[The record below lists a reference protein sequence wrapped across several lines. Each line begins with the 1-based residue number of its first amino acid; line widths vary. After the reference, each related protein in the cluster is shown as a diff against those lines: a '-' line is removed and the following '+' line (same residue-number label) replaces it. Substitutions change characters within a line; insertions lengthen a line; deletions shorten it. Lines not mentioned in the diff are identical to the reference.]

1 LNRQVAKNAKKLW
14 GKVSVPSRFFVR
26 GFYMVLLKQLLTQ
39 DAVTLSV
46 YSPDCIQSRLW
57 GNLDNRIAEVTG
69 LQVGYRRWIYHDVN
83 SVERFYRSTDDEE
96 PTPQTT
102 ETSVERGRRLEDVP
116 AEKLQSGHLVVR
128 LLISGPSL
136 VTIWHGDNAI
146 QKLLALKGRTHPAQA
161 EPNTI
166 RGSFWCDNAV
176 CNLIH
181 SSDSASEAERELKAV
196 GLGNLL
202 DAEPQMGR
210 LAQMRPEAQY
220 SIAHSGIVSVCDVV
234 NRVLEITSDMP
245 LLEYEL
251 PQSGAAAET
260 MQYLTS
266 LLQTVAVKLSGQA
279 VAGFIEAYL
288 RGDIVAVTAA
298 MKQMPVT
305 KWEHFVIQCSTL
317 SRDRWLQQ

>member
-1 LNRQVAKNAKKLW
+1 
-14 GKVSVPSRFFVR
+14 
-26 GFYMVLLKQLLTQ
+26 MVLLKQLLNQ

-57 GNLDNRIAEVTG
+57 GNLDSRISEATG
-69 LQVGYRRWIYHDVN
+69 LQVGYRQWIYHDVN
-83 SVERFYRSTDDEE
+83 SVERFYSGPGEEAASPQSTES
-96 PTPQTT
+96 PI
-102 ETSVERGRRLEDVP
+102 ERARKLEDVP

-136 VTIWHGDNAI
+136 LTIWHGDNAI

-161 EPNTI
+161 EPHTI

-181 SSDSASEAERELKAV
+181 SSDSTSEVERELKAV

-210 LAQMRPEAQY
+210 IAQAHPDVER
-220 SIAHSGIVSVCDVV
+220 SIAHSGIVSVCEVV
-234 NRVLEITSDMP
+234 NRVLEITNDMP

-251 PQSGAAAET
+251 PQSGSARET
-260 MQYLTS
+260 VENLTTV
-266 LLQTVAVKLSGQA
+266 LQSSALKLSSHPA
-279 VAGFIEAYL
+279 AGFIEAYL